1 MAERVRMAFEHEGRV
16 IPLDHLLPLRTVH
29 KTTKKSKKYQRIEA
43 SIRQVGV
50 IEPIVVFP
58 QNGAT
63 GRNGRYLIVD
73 GHLRYNVLKD
83 NGEEEVF
90 CLIATDDETFTYNH
104 KVNQIAPI
112 QEHFMIRKALGS
124 GVSEQRIADTLNVD
138 IGSIRKKRDLLD
150 GLCPEVVELLKDRTI
165 VAGALREY
173 RRVLP
178 MRQIEMAELMRAAHN
193 FSTSYAKCLVAA
205 TPQERLVDS
214 EQPKEIDGLRADD
227 IARIEREMQTIEKDF
242 RLIEDS
248 HGKNVLNLVLV
259 VSFIRRLIENVAVV
273 KFLSRQYPDIFTEFE
288 KLAEA
293 TNLGTP

>member
-1 MAERVRMAFEHEGRV
+1 MADRVRMAFEPEGRV
-16 IPLDHLLPLRTVH
+16 IALDHLLPLRTVH

-112 QEHFMIRKALGS
+112 QEHFMIIKALES
-124 GVSEQRIADTLNVD
+124 GVPEQRIADTLNVD
-138 IGSIRKKRDLLD
+138 ISSIRKKRDMLD

-242 RLIEDS
+242 KLIEDS

-293 TNLGTP
+293 TNLGTR